1 MDYKKLKTSQ
11 GVFNILPWTLSKVG
25 RYNIDVP
32 LELTAT
38 SDKFTTGYMKDVKE
52 GIYLW
57 IFPCGLIRKVGLF
70 GEGVTSNFNSRYIS
84 YRNAA
89 KNMGNNQGE
98 YVLPSGKSN
107 GSVIPI
113 QCVIKKLEI
122 GEEVKIAVLEV
133 PTITEYCLVEGF
145 KRPMTINKAMIEK
158 DIKNKIKTKNPNQL
172 YLN

>member
-11 GVFNILPWTLSKVG
+11 GVFHILPWTLSKVNK
-25 RYNIDVP
+25 YKIKVP
-32 LELTAT
+32 IELT
-38 SDKFTTGYMKDVKE
+38 SKVGHMKDVKE